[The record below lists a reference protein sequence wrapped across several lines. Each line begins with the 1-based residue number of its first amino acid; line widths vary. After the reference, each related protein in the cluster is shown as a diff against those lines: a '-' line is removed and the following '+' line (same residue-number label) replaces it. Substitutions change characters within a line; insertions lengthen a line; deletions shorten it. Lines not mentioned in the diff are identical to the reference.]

1 VIYGVS
7 SPLSYSLHSWRES
20 LCTRVIREADARARS
35 GRVSPQGRGVTTG
48 PRRTT
53 TRRAERHHP
62 TTTDSPVRAAHLC
75 QVDPAWVCRPHDTW
89 TGAGRLSLP
98 RRGERALKPAD
109 GAPAVL
115 FDVDGSLVD
124 SNYLHVHAWQRA
136 FDTEGVPVS
145 AWQIHRCIGMDGSR
159 LVRTLSGNAPAD
171 VQERLGDGHGR
182 YYQEITP
189 LLAPL
194 PGARAL
200 LRRVAEL
207 GLQVVLASSAPD
219 DELAV
224 LLKTLDCDDVIAEKT
239 SSRDVDTAKP
249 EPGILHV
256 ALDRAGVDAAH
267 AVFVGDAVWDAHAAA
282 GAGLPC
288 IGLLSGGTAHAELQA
303 AGASPIFDDPQDL
316 LEHLESTR
324 ITALALGR

>member
-1 VIYGVS
+1 
-7 SPLSYSLHSWRES
+7 
-20 LCTRVIREADARARS
+20 
-35 GRVSPQGRGVTTG
+35 
-48 PRRTT
+48 
-53 TRRAERHHP
+53 
-62 TTTDSPVRAAHLC
+62 
-75 QVDPAWVCRPHDTW
+75 
-89 TGAGRLSLP
+89 
-98 RRGERALKPAD
+98 
-109 GAPAVL
+109 
-115 FDVDGSLVD
+115 
-124 SNYLHVHAWQRA
+124 
-136 FDTEGVPVS
+136 
-145 AWQIHRCIGMDGSR
+145 MDGSR